1 MLGKVPGLAA
11 AACSKV
17 YLTEPQGLK
26 MQPWFYNQT
35 VKLLV
40 EPVIGPLD
48 LMRELREIEERMGRK
63 RNGEER
69 FGPRVIDLDLLLFGD
84 VVLNTPELTL
94 PHPRMKERAFVL
106 IPLREIAPDLV
117 FPDGGTLAEAIGR
130 LRFSMDKNTIRQ

>member
-1 MLGKVPGLAA
+1 LLGKVPGLAA